1 MKKFIFI
8 SIIIAILILLSIRC
22 LFARLKP
29 VDEAKNGIVLEN
41 ASGKLIISKESLE
54 NLIASVSKNISG
66 AESISSKTMLDKDR
80 NLRVYV
86 TLVVSGDVILKEIS
100 TELQRKIKDAMKKTA
115 DLDVKEVN
123 IKIKNITNKKSK
135 PKVETVNNVEEPE
148 NKENTNEEVNKE
160 IDNGE
165 E

>member
-1 MKKFIFI
+1 
-8 SIIIAILILLSIRC
+8 
-22 LFARLKP
+22 
-29 VDEAKNGIVLEN
+29 
-41 ASGKLIISKESLE
+41 
-54 NLIASVSKNISG
+54 
-66 AESISSKTMLDKDR
+66 MLDRDR

>member
-1 MKKFIFI
+1 
-8 SIIIAILILLSIRC
+8 
-22 LFARLKP
+22 
-29 VDEAKNGIVLEN
+29 
-41 ASGKLIISKESLE
+41 
-54 NLIASVSKNISG
+54 
-66 AESISSKTMLDKDR
+66 MLDRDR

-135 PKVETVNNVEEPE
+135 PKVEPVNNVEEPE